1 VQWKNL
7 FTSDIFDDFCGST
20 GADSYSAVEGN
31 IFHLFD
37 GECVEV
43 SGIAHETIVPEGFED
58 GVAETQNTRSF
69 FAVAHPVRDFGEFGG
84 GAGFGAAAIGDSS
97 FFAAK
102 DAGGWFA
109 AGRATGR
116 FGDGRVREI
125 GWNTADNFRNNIASE
140 YDFDFVADTDLEAV
154 DFVPVIQKG
163 VFDVDAAYA
172 DLFEDGCR
180 DDGSGVSHGQINT
193 QKNSGIGFV
202 GKLYR
207 STIFWSELAFGIGSD
222 EFVLVLV
229 VVETDYHSVDFEGE
243 LFASIGCGVVEFV
256 DDVGGRAHEVGD
268 YVEPQL
274 GEGIEFFLFCGE
286 FDAYEVEGDEAD
298 FVAVVSVVA
307 SEDAVADVAGV
318 ADEFWVDLVE
328 GDSVFLFADVVEVF
342 FVEDCF
348 AAYADG
354 D

>member
-1 VQWKNL
+1 M
-7 FTSDIFDDFCGST
+7 
-20 GADSYSAVEGN
+20 
-31 IFHLFD
+31 
-37 GECVEV
+37 
-43 SGIAHETIVPEGFED
+43 
-58 GVAETQNTRSF
+58 
-69 FAVAHPVRDFGEFGG
+69 RDFGEFCG
-84 GAGFGAAAIGDSS
+84 GACFGAAAIGDCAL
-97 FFAAK
+97 FATEN
-102 DAGGWFA
+102 AGGWFA
-109 AGRATGR
+109 AGRAAGW
-116 FGDGRVREI
+116 FGDGRAREI
-125 GWNTADNFRNNIASE
+125 GWNTTDDFRNNIASE
-140 YDFDFVADTDLEAV
+140 NYFDFVANTNLETV
-154 DFVPVIQKG
+154 DFVPIVQKG
-163 VFDVDAAYA
+163 VFDVDATYP
-172 DLFEDGCR
+172 DLCEGGCW
-180 DDGSGVSHGQINT
+180 DNCSGVPHGQINT

-274 GEGIEFFLFCGE
+274 GEGIEFFLFVCG
-286 FDAYEVEGDEAD
+286 FDADEVEGDEAD

-318 ADEFWVDLVE
+318 ADEFGVDLVE
-328 GDSVFLFADVVEVF
+328 GDSVFLFADVAEVF
-342 FVEDCF
+342 FVEDGF